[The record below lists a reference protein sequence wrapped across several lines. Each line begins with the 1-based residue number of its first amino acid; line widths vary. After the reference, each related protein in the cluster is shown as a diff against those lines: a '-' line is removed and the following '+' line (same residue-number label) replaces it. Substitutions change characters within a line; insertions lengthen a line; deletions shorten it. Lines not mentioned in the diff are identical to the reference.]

1 MAETEKTTRLTHE
14 SFDKRV
20 RQAMKPA
27 QAMGRGFSPA
37 IQQLRQ
43 TAKARKPMPRLP
55 VRAS

>member
-1 MAETEKTTRLTHE
+1 MKEERLTHQT
-14 SFDKRV
+14 FDERV
-20 RQAMKPA
+20 KQAMKPA
-27 QAMGRGFSPA
+27 QTMGRGFSPA